1 MSHHLLTA
9 WQRAFNLTF
18 NLGLNEQF
26 RDQIDVLTAVRPVTP
41 THSEEEERS
50 SVQGLVGDA
59 EEENLLSVTKV
70 DVEPEET
77 KVEEIVG
84 KLPATSAERAKETI
98 SELIDE
104 EEKIAMDFEYVPLK
118 LIY

>member
-1 MSHHLLTA
+1 M
-9 WQRAFNLTF
+9 
-18 NLGLNEQF
+18 GG
-26 RDQIDVLTAVRPVTP
+26 AV
-41 THSEEEERS
+41 
-50 SVQGLVGDA
+50 GGG
-59 EEENLLSVTKV
+59 EEENMLRVTKV
-70 DVEPEET
+70 EVAPEET

-84 KLPATSAERAKETI
+84 RLPATSAERAKETI